1 MVNEELL
8 SRILKRSGSM
18 FAEDLERHHSQIAAG
33 IGGARIMVIGAAGS
47 IGSAFVRQLAPFR
60 PAALHLV
67 DISEN
72 NLVEVVRDLRSALIS
87 LPEDFKTFAVAMG
100 SLEFDRLLD
109 AESASDRGAYDYVIN
124 FSALKHVRSEKDP
137 FSLMRMV
144 HTNVVAV
151 KALLDRLVG
160 TSTRKHFSVSSDKA
174 ANPANIMGATK
185 IFMERVLLNY
195 ADRIP
200 FSTARFANVAFSDGS
215 LLHGFLQRLAKG
227 QPFAAPYDVRRYF
240 ISHEEAG
247 QLCLLSCFLG
257 ENRDIYFPKLDEGS
271 DLLTFAEIAVMVLE
285 AHGFEPDLCASEE
298 EAKEKAARK
307 LNRDRNHF
315 NQTYPHPNA
324 PLEGEGAF
332 NGDRNHLLNRDRNH
346 FNSPMEIN
354 TDRNLISSPMNFRA
368 PQNAKNKDLTPEG
381 RLTPKGRWPCYFF
394 ASDTTGE
401 KPYEEFYTV
410 ADAVNL
416 DRYRQVGV
424 ISQPPWTDR
433 EKIDQALAA
442 FARIRE
448 QNLWRKEDM
457 VAAIKI
463 IVPELDHE
471 EKGKNLDQKM

>member
-1 MVNEELL
+1 MVKRELL

-18 FAEDLERHHSQIAAG
+18 FAEDLEVHRAQIEAC
-33 IGGARIMVIGAAGS
+33 IRGARIMVIGAAGS
-47 IGSAFVRQLAPFR
+47 IGSAFVRQLVSFR

-87 LPEDFKTFAVAMG
+87 LPDDFKTFAVAMG

-109 AESASDRGAYDYVIN
+109 AERASDRGGYDYVIN

-298 EAKEKAARK
+298 EAKEKATRMMQGAEGMGQANNF
-307 LNRDRNHF
+307 NRDRD
-315 NQTYPHPNA
+315 PI
-324 PLEGEGAF
+324 
-332 NGDRNHLLNRDRNH
+332 
-346 FNSPMEIN
+346 NS
-354 TDRNLISSPMNFRA
+354 TMNFRA
-368 PQNAKNKDLTPEG
+368 PQNAKNKDLTPNG
-381 RLTPKGRWPCYFF
+381 GWPCYFF

-416 DRYRQVGV
+416 DRYRQMGV

-457 VAAIKI
+457 VEAIKI

>member
-1 MVNEELL
+1 MRNNRELSPFSLMVNEELL
-8 SRILKRSGSM
+8 SKILKRSGSM
-18 FAEDLERHHSQIAAG
+18 FAEDLESHRAQIEACVR
-33 IGGARIMVIGAAGS
+33 GARIMVIGAAGS

-72 NLVEVVRDLRSALIS
+72 NLVEVVRDLRSALIA
-87 LPEDFKTFAVAMG
+87 LPDDFKTFAVAMG

-109 AESASDRGAYDYVIN
+109 AERAYDYVIN

-137 FSLMRMV
+137 YSLMRMV

-151 KALLDRLVG
+151 KALLDRLAG

-185 IFMERVLLNY
+185 IFMERVLLTY

-257 ENRDIYFPKLDEGS
+257 DNRDIYFPKLDEGS

-285 AHGFEPDLCASEE
+285 AHGFKPDLCASEE
-298 EAKEKAARK
+298 EAKEKAARMG
-307 LNRDRNHF
+307 LIGDS
-315 NQTYPHPNA
+315 A
-324 PLEGEGAF
+324 P
-332 NGDRNHLLNRDRNH
+332 
-346 FNSPMEIN
+346 IN
-354 TDRNLISSPMNFRA
+354 FPVNFPS
-368 PQNAKNKDLTPEG
+368 PQNAKKQDLTPGVTSGDPAKVLNGKIGALSSIRDSAAQRVG
-381 RLTPKGRWPCYFF
+381 RGGVGVRSWPCYFF

-401 KPYEEFYTV
+401 KPYEEFYTA
-410 ADAVNL
+410 ADAVIM

-448 QNLWRKEDM
+448 KDQWRKEEM
-457 VAAIKI
+457 VEAIKI
-463 IVPELDHE
+463 IVPELEHE

>member
-1 MVNEELL
+1 MVKRALL
-8 SRILKRSGSM
+8 DKILKRSGSM
-18 FAEDLERHHSQIAAG
+18 FTEDLEVHRAQIEACICG
-33 IGGARIMVIGAAGS
+33 SRIMVIGAAGS
-47 IGSAFVRQLAPFR
+47 IGSAFVRQLVSFR

-109 AESASDRGAYDYVIN
+109 AEREYDYVIN

-185 IFMERVLLNY
+185 IFMERVLLTY

-298 EAKEKAARK
+298 EAKK
-307 LNRDRNHF
+307 LIRDR
-315 NQTYPHPNA
+315 A
-324 PLEGEGAF
+324 PI
-332 NGDRNHLLNRDRNH
+332 
-346 FNSPMEIN
+346 NSVK
-354 TDRNLISSPMNFRA
+354 S
-368 PQNAKNKDLTPEG
+368 
-381 RLTPKGRWPCYFF
+381 WPCYFF

-424 ISQPPWTDR
+424 ISQPPWTDQ

-457 VAAIKI
+457 VEAIKI
-463 IVPELDHE
+463 IVPELEHE

>member
-1 MVNEELL
+1 MVKRELL

-18 FAEDLERHHSQIAAG
+18 FAEDLEVHRAQIEAC
-33 IGGARIMVIGAAGS
+33 IRGARIMVIGAAGS
-47 IGSAFVRQLAPFR
+47 IGSAFVRQLVSFR
-60 PAALHLV
+60 PAALHMV

-109 AESASDRGAYDYVIN
+109 AERASDRGGYDYVIN

-160 TSTRKHFSVSSDKA
+160 TFTRKHFSVSSDKA

-185 IFMERVLLNY
+185 IFMERVLLTY

-285 AHGFEPDLCASEE
+285 A
-298 EAKEKAARK
+298 
-307 LNRDRNHF
+307 
-315 NQTYPHPNA
+315 
-324 PLEGEGAF
+324 
-332 NGDRNHLLNRDRNH
+332 
-346 FNSPMEIN
+346 
-354 TDRNLISSPMNFRA
+354 
-368 PQNAKNKDLTPEG
+368 
-381 RLTPKGRWPCYFF
+381 
-394 ASDTTGE
+394 
-401 KPYEEFYTV
+401 
-410 ADAVNL
+410 
-416 DRYRQVGV
+416 
-424 ISQPPWTDR
+424 
-433 EKIDQALAA
+433 
-442 FARIRE
+442 
-448 QNLWRKEDM
+448 
-457 VAAIKI
+457 
-463 IVPELDHE
+463 
-471 EKGKNLDQKM
+471 